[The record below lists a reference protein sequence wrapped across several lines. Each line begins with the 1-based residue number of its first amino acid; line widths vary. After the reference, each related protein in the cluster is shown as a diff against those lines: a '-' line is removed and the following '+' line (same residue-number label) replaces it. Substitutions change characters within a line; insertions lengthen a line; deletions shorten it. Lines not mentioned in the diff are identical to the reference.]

1 MSYANRWWI
10 TCNGELYNFRDFRRE
25 LELSGK
31 RFNAACDNEVLLRML
46 WCTCHSSDGLS
57 CNRQRSPTS

>member
-10 TCNGELYNFRDFRRE
+10 TYNGELYNFRDFRRE

-31 RFNAACDNEVLLRML
+31 RFNAECDNEVLLRMFVVHL
-46 WCTCHSSDGLS
+46 PLIGRLEL
-57 CNRQRSPTS
+57 